1 MEAQTTVNSKI
12 QPEIQFLRAF
22 AVLLVILSHSKFSI
36 WSGGFVGVDM
46 FFVVSGYVICLS
58 LIHER
63 NQSNI
68 NSLKRFFQRR
78 FFRIF
83 PPLAAMIVGTCA
95 YAYLIL
101 PFDRS
106 QDYFIE
112 QARSALFSYAN
123 FFFIFNK
130 LDYFLHES
138 SEAFFLHTWSLGIE
152 EQFYILVP
160 ILITIVGLRYRSK
173 VSSDHFRIWRNV
185 FRTIALTS
193 VICALAIHLNVYTF
207 STPEFSRLFLFYS
220 PLTRSWEFFV
230 GMLIALHLSTHPQS
244 DSQQI
249 TSKFVGRAA
258 LGTTIVLLLI
268 SLVGYQQGIL
278 SQFSASSLSA
288 VATGLFIV
296 IGTKFNLAENR
307 FIRHRAIQ
315 TIGNASYSIY
325 LWHWIGVSIA
335 ADVFRANSLD
345 QNNSVETS
353 ILILLSL
360 IPAFL
365 SYRIIEIP
373 FRKIRFL
380 PTRPKIFIGIS
391 LVLIPFMSL
400 ILLRSTMLSA
410 REEYGNVFPST
421 VLEGCDF
428 WGKMCTVGPEDAS
441 KRILVIGDSHAYQLI
456 PMIKEYAEVHNFGLT
471 TCVMVCKDEN
481 LTKIGDGS
489 FSESRFDLIITSL
502 KTISGTLS
510 RDDRKTFASSLNS
523 FTESQNSLH
532 LVVLDNPFFA
542 NQVSPR
548 RIKHPVLEPLDRK
561 AQTEMRAPY
570 LADLL
575 SDSDA
580 RTIFFDPFDSLCNEE
595 ICFTEYDGKAIY
607 LDNNHYSMVGSDL
620 IQPKLYKT
628 LDSLLGTKPL

>member
-1 MEAQTTVNSKI
+1 MTVPPHSESRI
-12 QPEIQFLRAF
+12 LPEIQFLRAL
-22 AVLLVILSHSKFSI
+22 AVLLVVFSHSKFSI

-46 FFVVSGYVICLS
+46 FFVVSGYVIGLS

-63 NQSNI
+63 NQSNS

-83 PPLAAMIVGTCA
+83 PPLVATIVGSCV

-106 QDYFIE
+106 QDYFIQ
-112 QARSALFSYAN
+112 QARAALFSYAN

-130 LDYFLHES
+130 MDYFLHEGS
-138 SEAFFLHTWSLGIE
+138 SAFFLHTWSLGIE

-160 ILITIVGLRYRSK
+160 ILIAFIGLSNRSK
-173 VSSDHFRIWRNV
+173 TPNDHFRLWRNV
-185 FRTIALTS
+185 FRFIALISAT
-193 VICALAIHLNVYTF
+193 CALIMHLNVLTF
-207 STPEFSRLFLFYS
+207 STPEFGRLILFYS

-230 GMLIALHLSTHPQS
+230 GMLIALHLSTCSQS
-244 DSQQI
+244 DSQQLS
-249 TSKFVGRAA
+249 SKFGSRSA
-258 LGTTIVLLLI
+258 LGASIALLLI
-268 SLVGYQQGIL
+268 SLVGYRQGIL
-278 SQFSASSLSA
+278 SQFSASSLTA

-296 IGTKFNLAENR
+296 IRTKFNLAENR

-345 QNNSVETS
+345 PNNAVETS

-391 LVLIPFMSL
+391 LVLIPIMSL
-400 ILLRSTMLSA
+400 TLLRSTMLSA

-428 WGKMCTVGPEDAS
+428 WGKMCIVGPEDAS
-441 KRILVIGDSHAYQLI
+441 RRILVFGDSHAHQLI
-456 PMIKEYAEVHNFGLT
+456 PMVKDYAESHNFELT
-471 TCVMVCKDEN
+471 TCVGVCKDEN

-489 FSESRFDLIITSL
+489 FSESRFDLIITSI
-502 KTISGTLS
+502 KTTSGMLS
-510 RDDRKTFASSLNS
+510 RDDRKRFASRFNS
-523 FTESQNSLH
+523 YTKSQNSLH
-532 LVVLDNPFFA
+532 LVVLDNPYFA
-542 NQVSPR
+542 NHVSPR
-548 RIKHPVLEPLDRK
+548 RVKYPMLEPLDRT
-561 AQTEMRAPY
+561 AQTELRDPY

-575 SDSDA
+575 SDSEGK
-580 RTIFFDPFDSLCNEE
+580 TIFFDPFDSLCNKE
-595 ICFTEYDGKAIY
+595 ICFTEFDGKVLY
-607 LDNNHYSMVGSDL
+607 LDNNHYSMAGSKL
-620 IQPKLYKT
+620 IEPNLYKT
-628 LDSLLGTKPL
+628 LDSLLGN

>member
-1 MEAQTTVNSKI
+1 LTTSAEHNSKI
-12 QPEIQFLRAF
+12 QPEIQFLRAL
-22 AVLLVILSHSKFSI
+22 AVLLVVLSHSKFSI

-83 PPLAAMIVGTCA
+83 PPLVATIVGSCV

-112 QARSALFSYAN
+112 QARAALFSYAN

-130 LDYFLHES
+130 MDYFLQQANS
-138 SEAFFLHTWSLGIE
+138 TFFLHTWSLGIE

-160 ILITIVGLRYRSK
+160 ILIAIIGIKYRSRA
-173 VSSDHFRIWRNV
+173 SSDHFRIWQNI
-185 FRTIALTS
+185 FRTIALIS
-193 VICALAIHLNVYTF
+193 AICALAIHLNVYTF
-207 STPEFSRLFLFYS
+207 STPEFSQLVLFYS

-230 GMLIALHLSTHPQS
+230 GMLIALHLSTN
-244 DSQQI
+244 SQ
-249 TSKFVGRAA
+249 TKFASRTFLYSSIG
-258 LGTTIVLLLI
+258 LLLV
-268 SLVGYQQGIL
+268 SLIGHQQGIL
-278 SQFSASSLSA
+278 SQFSASSITA
-288 VATGLFIV
+288 VATGLFIL
-296 IGTKFNLAENR
+296 TRTQFNFAENR
-307 FIRHRAIQ
+307 FIRHRITQ

-335 ADVFRANSLD
+335 TDVFHPARPIQISL
-345 QNNSVETS
+345 V
-353 ILILLSL
+353 IALSL

-380 PTRPKIFIGIS
+380 STRPKIIIGVS
-391 LVLIPFMSL
+391 LVLIPVMCL
-400 ILLRSTMLSA
+400 TLLRSSMHSA

-428 WGKMCTVGPEDAS
+428 WGEMCTVGPEDAS
-441 KRILVIGDSHAYQLI
+441 KRILVFGDSHAYQLI
-456 PMIKEYAEVHNFGLT
+456 PMIKEYAEVHNFELT

-489 FSESRFDLIITSL
+489 FSESRFDLVITSI
-502 KTISGTLS
+502 KTISGTFS
-510 RDDRKTFASSLNS
+510 RDERKTFSSHFNS
-523 FTESQNSLH
+523 YTKSQNSLH

-548 RIKHPVLEPLDRK
+548 RIKHPVLGPLDRI

-570 LADLL
+570 LTDLL

-580 RTIFFDPFDSLCNEE
+580 KTIFFDPFDSLCNEE
-595 ICFTEYDGKAIY
+595 ICFTEYDGKALY
-607 LDNNHYSMVGSDL
+607 LDNNHYSMAGSDL
-620 IQPKLYKT
+620 IQPNLYKT
-628 LDSLLGTKPL
+628 LDSLLGN